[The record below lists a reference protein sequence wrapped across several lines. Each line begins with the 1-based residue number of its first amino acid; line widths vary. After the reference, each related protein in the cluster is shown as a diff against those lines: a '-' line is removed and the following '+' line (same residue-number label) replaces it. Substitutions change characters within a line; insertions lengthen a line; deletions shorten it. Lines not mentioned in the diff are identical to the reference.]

1 MFQTH
6 WLSVS
11 KPAINNTLMVYE
23 RFKDPNKKAKE
34 KMVMTKNSTYIIN
47 NYWMRFL

>member
-1 MFQTH
+1 MENVSNPLVVCQQTSYQQH
-6 WLSVS
+6 
-11 KPAINNTLMVYE
+11 PI
-23 RFKDPNKKAKE
+23 KKAKE